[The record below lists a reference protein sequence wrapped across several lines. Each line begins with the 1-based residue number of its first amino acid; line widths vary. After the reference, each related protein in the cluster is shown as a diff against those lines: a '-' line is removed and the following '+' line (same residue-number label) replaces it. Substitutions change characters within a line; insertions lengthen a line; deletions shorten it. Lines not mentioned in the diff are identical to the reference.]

1 MSVAIFIMWSGV
13 QFRDMSNFFT
23 SKLLRV
29 TSQRSVS
36 EFLCAEKVN
45 LEAILEGQPSN
56 REEEKDEKKKKADES
71 MKDNN
76 NNNSS
81 HNNSSTD
88 KKGSA
93 VHEDPSSLVD
103 KFSAL
108 NLNDLSLSDLERL
121 QTLGNYFHYNA
132 CLHFCYWNE
141 RLISFDKK

>member
-1 MSVAIFIMWSGV
+1 
-13 QFRDMSNFFT
+13 MSNFFT

-36 EFLCAEKVN
+36 EFLICADKVHLEGI
-45 LEAILEGQPSN
+45 LEAQPSN

-81 HNNSSTD
+81 HNSSSTD

-121 QTLGNYFHYNA
+121 QTLGNYFITTRVYT
-132 CLHFCYWNE
+132 FCYWNE
-141 RLISFDKK
+141 RPISFAND